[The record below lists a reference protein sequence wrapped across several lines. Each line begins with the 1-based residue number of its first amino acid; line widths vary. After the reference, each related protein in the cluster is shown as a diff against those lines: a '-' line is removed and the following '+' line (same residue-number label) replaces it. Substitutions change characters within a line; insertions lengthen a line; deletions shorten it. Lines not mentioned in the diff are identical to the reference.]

1 MVGNKNEVIKW
12 LLEQQDN
19 KYEIKLY
26 KDKRSLDANAYY
38 WKLLNKI
45 ANILKLNKEQ
55 LHFKFLKEY
64 GQVASCLLPSEVEIT
79 GFTKY
84 NELIRTIDI
93 KGKLFN
99 EYRLFKGSSEMNS
112 AEMSILIQGI
122 ENEAKELGI
131 QTLDELRVKEMLE
144 SWGR

>member
-19 KYEIKLY
+19 KYEVKLY

-38 WKLLNKI
+38 HKLLNEI

-64 GQVASCLLPSEVEIT
+64 GQVASCLLPAEVEIN

-84 NELIRTIDI
+84 NELTRTIDI

>member
-38 WKLLNKI
+38 WKLLNEI

>member
-26 KDKRSLDANAYY
+26 KEKRSLNANDYY
-38 WKLLNKI
+38 WVLCNAI
-45 ANILKLNKEQ
+45 ANKLKLNKED

-64 GQVASCLLPSEVEIT
+64 GQVASCLLPAEVDIN

-84 NELIRTIDI
+84 NELSRTIDI

-112 AEMSILIQGI
+112 QEMSILINGVQ
-122 ENEAKELGI
+122 EEAKELGI
-131 QTLDELRVKEMLE
+131 QTLDDLKVKEMIE

>member
-1 MVGNKNEVIKW
+1 MIGNKNEVIKW

-19 KYEIKLY
+19 KYEVKLY
-26 KDKRSLDANAYY
+26 KEKRSLDANAYY
-38 WKLLNKI
+38 HKLLNEI

-64 GQVASCLLPSEVEIT
+64 GQVASCLIPNEVEII

-99 EYRLFKGSSEMNS
+99 EYRLFKGSSEMNTL
-112 AEMSILIQGI
+112 EMSVLIQGV
-122 ENEAKELGI
+122 ESEAKELGI

-144 SWGR
+144 SWGK